1 MFQHIL
7 VPLAGTISTE
17 AALPHVL
24 ALAKLS
30 GAKVSLCHVVESEAV
45 DSAHP
50 VDPFEWHLK
59 KLEAEQYLASITA
72 RFRQAGIK
80 VESHLLEGRAT
91 EQIID
96 YAHAHAVDLV
106 VLSSHGRGDGSVGEV
121 VRHVM
126 LRAHISVLLLREG
139 AQRLE
144 TSGEVLYRRVLVPL
158 DGSQRAE
165 CVLPLVSSLAQYF
178 ESELHLSHVVT
189 EPELPRRTP
198 PSEEDQGL
206 AQQLTERNRE
216 EAAAYL
222 AQLQE
227 RLQAET
233 HLQVDH
239 NVCSSLHRLVEEQ
252 DVDVVVL
259 CAHGYSGE
267 ARWPYGSVATNFVE
281 YGSTP
286 LLLVQDVAPTQERD
300 PRELVTSEH
309 WGR

>member
-45 DSAHP
+45 DSAYP

-59 KLEAEQYLASITA
+59 KREAEQYLASTTA
-72 RFRQAGIK
+72 RFRQASIK
-80 VESHLLEGRAT
+80 VKSHLLEGRAT

-144 TSGEVLYRRVLVPL
+144 TSGKVLYRRVLVPL

-206 AQQLTERNRE
+206 ARQLTERNRE

-252 DVDVVVL
+252 DVDLVVL

-267 ARWPYGSVATNFVE
+267 ARWSYGSVATNFIE